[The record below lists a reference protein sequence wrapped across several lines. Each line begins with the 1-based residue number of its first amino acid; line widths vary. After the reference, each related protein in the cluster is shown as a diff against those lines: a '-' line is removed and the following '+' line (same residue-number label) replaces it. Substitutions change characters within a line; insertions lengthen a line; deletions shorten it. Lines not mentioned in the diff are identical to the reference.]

1 MRPNTWS
8 DENGGSAVFVIATP
22 TPVREEVYIREL
34 GGWTWVDQVLDI
46 AGMTDEQVA
55 ACRGMSVLNSHR
67 RWDVRDDI
75 LGSVVE
81 VWREEI
87 PNVGL
92 SLLGRIQIDP
102 TEPKVAAKVKSGSI
116 RQVSAGF
123 KYLDGATIQM
133 REGNVPLMLQPALFR
148 ETSFVAVGAD
158 PNAHAR
164 SDEPR
169 ERTTSIP
176 TVRSI
181 TSTQGTTMD
190 LDAIRTA
197 TAGLASAVAAL
208 QTAVSISPAAPPA
221 NGARA
226 ADPVD
231 QAAQNAVEGTR
242 AAPVQAAAPQVTP
255 TTPAAPA
262 LTQRSAAEVE
272 AIGHIRK
279 IAVDGGRG
287 AQFDA
292 MEKAGEPLAGLRSI
306 VMGCLE
312 TRSPATNGTTIG
324 ADGQRSDE
332 KMITFDQAIAGQR
345 SGADS
350 PALVLA
356 QALTSFMNR

>member
-1 MRPNTWS
+1 MRPDTWS

-81 VWREEI
+81 VWREDI

-208 QTAVSISPAAPPA
+208 QTAVTNTPASPPA
-221 NGARA
+221 TGTRA
-226 ADPVD
+226 ASDPVD
-231 QAAQNAVEGTR
+231 QAGQDAIEGR
-242 AAPVQAAAPQVTP
+242 RSAPVQTTTQAAPTA
-255 TTPAAPA
+255 PAAPA
-262 LTQRSAAEVE
+262 TGQRSAADQA
-272 AIGHIRK
+272 AIMGLRS
-279 IAVDGGRG
+279 IAKDAGKE

-292 MEKAGEPLAGLRSI
+292 FVAAGETLEGLRSLAR
-306 VMGCLE
+306 GYCE
-312 TRSPATNGTTIG
+312 TRSPETNGTTAG
-324 ADGQRSDE
+324 SDGQRSAEQFISFDE
-332 KMITFDQAIAGQR
+332 AVAGRR
-345 SGADS
+345 SGGGDVA
-350 PALVLA
+350 ALA
-356 QALTSFMNR
+356 QALAGVLGR

>member
-46 AGMTDEQVA
+46 AGMTEDQVA

-81 VWREEI
+81 VWREDI

-197 TAGLASAVAAL
+197 TAGLANAVAAL
-208 QTAVSISPAAPPA
+208 QTAVSVSPTAPPA

-242 AAPVQAAAPQVTP
+242 AAPVQAAPQVTH
-255 TTPAAPA
+255 TAPVASA
-262 LTQRSAAEVE
+262 LGQRSAAEIE
-272 AIGHIRK
+272 AIGHIRQF
-279 IAVDGGRG
+279 AVDAGRG
-287 AQFDA
+287 AHFDA

-312 TRSPATNGTTIG
+312 TKSPETNGTHSG
-324 ADGQRSDE
+324 ADGQRSHE
-332 KMITFDQAIAGQR
+332 QFISFEEAVEGKR
-345 SGADS
+345 SGGGDIA
-350 PALVLA
+350 ALA
-356 QALTSFMNR
+356 QALSGFLAR